1 MTVDEMLNLENSLLV
16 RYYFYDDELYST
28 AKRGISRD
36 RFLETK
42 DNFIATLLSKK
53 IGFHEKRYDDLLYKF
68 FMYMP
73 AISWSKSSIDRILCL
88 DSLGL
93 CYVYLNEARCLNNIR
108 ELNEIVETWDTTK
121 MDDPEYIK
129 KCNRELADKTR
140 DIMRAKRRE
149 LNNCSTLEEF
159 MALVK
164 DDETINMMLKQYI
177 KAGFKIDNAKARTLE
192 KLKQSFNDEITFLC
206 TTIRNV
212 IDICPIEYSEETKN
226 MIDPMKLGLLMA
238 FKSME
243 SAFKSEKEEEKEEL
257 DEMFNLKGIYAYW
270 FYKYLKEHKEEYEK
284 SKNKKIIIH
293 KDKEGRDF
301 EYTIEDF
308 IEVFE
313 KFYKENMSNKRM
325 LDKNSDCLGKGFSEF
340 DKMFNERVERDKNK
354 ASLEVAASDWEI
366 LRAGTIDEEREK
378 IRRRIDD
385 LSMQRRHQ
393 RREENL
399 KNLLKQ
405 EEEKINNLMKKWEFF
420 DSSNYIVTIKGIN
433 EMEGYIGYI
442 YPNGTVLFEQ
452 FFDDKKNNEPAFYKA
467 IYVMDILNFINMSS
481 LSKTEIMDYI
491 KHNPD
496 GNVKRIYHTKHW
508 TEKAKKIITEDL
520 LTQGKSEALKEFLK
534 LLSEKDSSVEDTKIK
549 VTKIE
554 LENFS
559 NKMKLKESKV
569 GIVTD
574 TQTKEDIKN
583 KEKK

>member
-1 MTVDEMLNLENSLLV
+1 MTVDEILNLENSLLV

-36 RFLETK
+36 RFINEK
-42 DNFIATLLSKK
+42 DNFLANVLSKK
-53 IGFHEKRYDDLLYKF
+53 IGIHEKKYDEILYKF
-68 FMYMP
+68 FLYMP
-73 AISWSKSSIDRILCL
+73 AISWKKESIDRILCV

-93 CYVYLNEARCLNNIR
+93 CYIYLNEARCLNRMN
-108 ELNEIVETWDTTK
+108 ELNELVENWETIK
-121 MDDPEYIK
+121 MDDPEYVK

-140 DIMRAKRRE
+140 DIIRAKRRE
-149 LNNCSTLEEF
+149 INSCKNLDEF
-159 MALVK
+159 SNLIK
-164 DDETINMMLKQYI
+164 DSETIDMMVKQYQ
-177 KAGFKIDNAKARTLE
+177 KAGFKIEQAKMRTFE
-192 KLKQSFNDEITFLC
+192 KVRQSFNDEITFLC
-206 TTIRNV
+206 STIRNI
-212 IDICPIEYSEETKN
+212 IDMCPIEYSEETKN
-226 MIDPMKLGLLMA
+226 MIDPLKLGLLMA

-243 SAFKSEKEEEKEEL
+243 SAFKSEKEEEKDEL
-257 DEMFNLKGIYAYW
+257 DSIFNLQGIYAYW
-270 FYKYLKEHKEEYEK
+270 FYKYLKENKEEFEK
-284 SKNKKIIIH
+284 HKNIKIKIYKDIDKKYH
-293 KDKEGRDF
+293 
-301 EYTIEDF
+301 EYTLEDF
-308 IEVFE
+308 IGIFE
-313 KFYKENMSNKRM
+313 EFYKEKMANKRM
-325 LDKNSDCLGKGFSEF
+325 LDKNSDCLGKGFAEYETL
-340 DKMFNERVERDKNK
+340 FNERAERDKKK

-399 KNLLKQ
+399 KNLLRQ
-405 EEEKINNLMKKWEFF
+405 EEDKIKNLIKKWEFF

-433 EMEGYIGYI
+433 EMDGYIGYI

-452 FFDDKKNNEPAFYKA
+452 FFDDKKNNEPAYYKA

-496 GNVKRIYHTKHW
+496 GNVRRIYHTKNW
-508 TEKAKKIITEDL
+508 TEKARKIISEDS
-520 LTQGKSEALKEFLK
+520 LTKEKSEALKEFLK
-534 LLSEKDSSVEDTKIK
+534 LLSEKDSSIEETKVK

-559 NKMKLKESKV
+559 DKMRLKESRV

-574 TQTKEDIKN
+574 TQTEENQKK